1 MGIADMNGA
10 LTRSPWILVAGGFH
24 CRGGMDRANLAL
36 AEHLLEQDIPVH
48 LVTHSVDS
56 RVGHHPLVTLHMV
69 GRPWRSFLLG
79 EFALAVRARQIAR
92 SATKR
97 WPQAQV
103 VVNGGNCI
111 WPGVNWA
118 HYVHRAWPVPRNS
131 GNWLYRLKDS
141 VSGTWARNSER
152 AAYRKARLIISNS
165 KRTSQE
171 IVEYFQVDKRRVHT
185 VYLGSDPEW
194 GLVTA
199 EERSRSRK
207 ALQIPDPRVI
217 ATFVGGLGYDHR
229 KGFDVLFAAWQRLCA
244 KPDWDVDLLAAGSGP
259 AQPMWQ
265 ARISEAGLSG
275 RIRLLGFSN
284 EIKAVLA
291 AADLLVS
298 PVRYEAYGLN
308 VQEAICRG
316 IPAMVTASA
325 GVAERYEAEFAPML
339 IPDPEDVGDLV
350 NRLLAWRIETE
361 DWRAK
366 FRSFGDRLRS
376 RTWRD
381 TAMDFVSIVQ
391 SGNHCTVAGPPV
403 PALAHK
409 S

>member
-1 MGIADMNGA
+1 MNVPP
-10 LTRSPWILVAGGFH
+10 TRSPWILVAGGFH
-24 CRGGMDRANLAL
+24 CGGGMDRANLAL
-36 AEHLLEQDIPVH
+36 AEYLLEQDIPVH

-56 RVGHHPLVTLHMV
+56 RVGHHPLVTSHIV

-79 EFALAVRARQIAR
+79 EFALAVRSRR
-92 SATKR
+92 VVRRATKR

-141 VSGTWARNSER
+141 VSVAWARTSER
-152 AAYRKARLIISNS
+152 AAFRKARLIISNS
-165 KRTSQE
+165 KRTSRE
-171 IVEYFQVDKRRVHT
+171 IVEYFQVEKSRVHT

-199 EERSRSRK
+199 EERSTSRK
-207 ALQIPDPRVI
+207 ALQIPDSRVV
-217 ATFVGGLGYDHR
+217 ARFVGGLRYAHWSTR
-229 KGFDVLFAAWQRLCA
+229 PL
-244 KPDWDVDLLAAGSGP
+244 LLA
-259 AQPMWQ
+259 
-265 ARISEAGLSG
+265 
-275 RIRLLGFSN
+275 FSS
-284 EIKAVLA
+284 EIKAFLA

-325 GVAERYEAEFAPML
+325 GVAVRYDAGLAPML
-339 IPDPEDVGDLV
+339 VSDPENG
-350 NRLLAWRIETE
+350 R
-361 DWRAK
+361 
-366 FRSFGDRLRS
+366 
-376 RTWRD
+376 
-381 TAMDFVSIVQ
+381 
-391 SGNHCTVAGPPV
+391 
-403 PALAHK
+403 
-409 S
+409 